1 VSQCDDEGVDG
12 GRVEI
17 HPATVDRF
25 ADVATVL
32 SPKKLDSPACWC
44 LTYRLRNAENS
55 GLRGQDRP
63 ERLRRFCES
72 NPPPGLVAY
81 VDGEPAGWCSVAP
94 RSTYHRLTVS
104 RTIPRLDDVDVWSI
118 VCFVVRPTFRRRGL
132 AHDMLSEAV
141 AFARSH
147 DAPAIEGYPA
157 DPQDGRLSASFAFT
171 GTTSLFEAA
180 GFRRVV
186 QTGSVSGGAARWLV
200 RLDLI

>member
-1 VSQCDDEGVDG
+1 MCEHDGVNR

-25 ADVATVL
+25 PDVATVL
-32 SPKKLDSPACWC
+32 APKKQNSPACWC

-72 NPPPGLVAY
+72 DPPPGVLAY
-81 VDGEPAGWCSVAP
+81 VDGEPARWCSVAP
-94 RSTYHRLTVS
+94 RSTYHPLTVS
-104 RTIPRLDDVDVWSI
+104 RTIPRVDDIDVWSI
-118 VCFVVRPTFRRRGL
+118 VCFVARAPFRRRGL
-132 AHDMLSEAV
+132 AHDMLSGAV
-141 AFARSH
+141 AFARAH
-147 DAPAIEGYPA
+147 GAPAVEGYPA
-157 DPQDGRLSASFAFT
+157 DPQDGRLSPAFAFT

-186 QTGSVSGGAARWLV
+186 RTGSVSGGAVRWLV
-200 RLDLI
+200 RLDLP